1 LQCVFSRLI
10 HKDIN
15 PLILVIYDID
25 LKRYL
30 IFADTLGSDSLRKDL
45 AKKSGFDEEFI
56 NECCLLRPLRDVVED
71 IKKENSVISKTDGYT
86 IIANDLK
93 CVFKNVRRLSTIRIP
108 HKDLSSIPM
117 GIAIDVEEHK
127 SEKDESPRQK
137 EDSFNYNSFKNDL
150 IQLYKK
156 YEGTHNSHNIMDTF
170 VVYTREFHE
179 ELKQSERHLFS
190 REISFE
196 DRAFF
201 LADLQVMQ
209 DTEGT
214 ISSNKINV
222 EKFRQRIQQHGFWN
236 YFETKALLFRSGES
250 DNWNIQFLYVRL
262 LEDVTNVL
270 DGVRTDHLLL
280 MHQVYDISQLNDLL
294 KQMATGDQIRTSQ
307 LIGSLGLITSKIKF
321 DFYQRSNPFAV
332 SFGVEYPCYALSKSG
347 NTSNQLRAV
356 QMRLTSELQ
365 NLNRP
370 FEDIRDAVARSL
382 GLGFWAGAYS
392 PFVIVVAPLLMDV
405 TNIEFA
411 DDRIQVRLDCSPA
424 IQLNGLRM
432 SLYGRD
438 GQGQQT
444 SPHETI
450 TEFERDG
457 DSTMVY
463 SNYYLKEEDK
473 TATSVKLLIHYREHP
488 IYERYVSKSS

>member
-1 LQCVFSRLI
+1 
-10 HKDIN
+10 
-15 PLILVIYDID
+15 
-25 LKRYL
+25 
-30 IFADTLGSDSLRKDL
+30 LRKDL
-45 AKKSGFDEEFI
+45 ARKSGFDEEFI
-56 NECCLLRPLRDVVED
+56 NECCLSRPLGDVLEE
-71 IKKENSVISKTDGYT
+71 IKKENSVISKTGGYT
-86 IIANDLK
+86 IIATDLK

-117 GIAIDVEEHK
+117 GIAVDVEEDKNDKGESLHK
-127 SEKDESPRQK
+127 K
-137 EDSFNYNSFKNDL
+137 EGSFDPNSFNNDL

-156 YEGTHNSHNIMDTF
+156 YEIKHNSQNIMDTF

-196 DRAFF
+196 DKAFF

-214 ISSNKINV
+214 ISSNKINI
-222 EKFRQRIQQHGFWN
+222 EKFKQRIQQHGFWN
-236 YFETKALLFRSGES
+236 YFEIKALLFRSGES
-250 DNWNIQFLYVRL
+250 DTWNIQFLYVRL
-262 LEDVTNVL
+262 LEDVTSVL
-270 DGVRTDHLLL
+270 DGLRTDHLLL

-294 KQMATGDQIRTSQ
+294 KQINLGDQIRAGQITS
-307 LIGSLGLITSKIKF
+307 SLGLITNKIKY

-347 NTSNQLRAV
+347 NTSSQLRAV

-365 NLNRP
+365 NLNKP

-392 PFVIVVAPLLMDV
+392 PFVIVLAPLLMDIIHV
-405 TNIEFA
+405 EF
-411 DDRIQVRLDCSPA
+411 DNEKIQVRLDCSPA

-438 GQGQQT
+438 GQDQQT

-450 TEFERDG
+450 TDFERDG
-457 DSTMVY
+457 DSTIVY

-473 TATSVKLLIHYREHP
+473 AAVSVKLVIYYREHP
-488 IYERYVSKSS
+488 INERYVGKSS

>member
-1 LQCVFSRLI
+1 M
-10 HKDIN
+10 
-15 PLILVIYDID
+15 
-25 LKRYL
+25 
-30 IFADTLGSDSLRKDL
+30 RKDL

-56 NECCLLRPLRDVVED
+56 NECCLLRPLGDVLEE
-71 IKKENSVISKTDGYT
+71 IKKENIVISKTCSYT

-93 CVFKNVRRLSTIRIP
+93 CVFKNIRRLSTIRIP
-108 HKDLSSIPM
+108 HRDLSSIPM

-127 SEKDESPRQK
+127 NDKGESLHKK
-137 EDSFNYNSFKNDL
+137 EGSFDPNFLNNNL

-156 YEGTHNSHNIMDTF
+156 YETTRNSQNIMDTF

-196 DRAFF
+196 DKAFF

-214 ISSNKINV
+214 ISSNKINI
-222 EKFRQRIQQHGFWN
+222 EKFKQRIQQHGFWN
-236 YFETKALLFRSGES
+236 YFEIKALLFRSVKS
-250 DNWNIQFLYVRL
+250 DTWNIQFLYIRL
-262 LEDVTNVL
+262 LEDVTSVL

-280 MHQVYDISQLNDLL
+280 IHQVYDISQLNDLL
-294 KQMATGDQIRTSQ
+294 KQITIGDQIRTGQ
-307 LIGSLGLITSKIKF
+307 IAGSLELISNKIKY
-321 DFYQRSNPFAV
+321 DFYQRSNPFAI
-332 SFGVEYPCYALSKSG
+332 SFGIEYPCYALSKSG
-347 NTSNQLRAV
+347 NTSGQLRAV
-356 QMRLTSELQ
+356 QMRLTSELE
-365 NLNRP
+365 NLNRS

-392 PFVIVVAPLLMDV
+392 PFVIVLAPLLMDIIHV
-405 TNIEFA
+405 EF
-411 DDRIQVRLDCSPA
+411 DDEKIRVRLDCSPA

-438 GQGQQT
+438 GQDQQT

-450 TEFERDG
+450 TDFERDG
-457 DSTMVY
+457 DSTIVY

-473 TATSVKLLIHYREHP
+473 AAISIKLVIYYREHP
-488 IYERYVSKSS
+488 IYERYVAKSS

>member
-1 LQCVFSRLI
+1 
-10 HKDIN
+10 
-15 PLILVIYDID
+15 
-25 LKRYL
+25 
-30 IFADTLGSDSLRKDL
+30 LRKDL
-45 AKKSGFDEEFI
+45 ARKSGFDEEFI
-56 NECCLLRPLRDVVED
+56 NECCLSRPLGNVLEE
-71 IKKENSVISKTDGYT
+71 IKKENSVISKTGGYT
-86 IIANDLK
+86 IIATDLK

-117 GIAIDVEEHK
+117 GIAVDVEEDKNDKGESLHK
-127 SEKDESPRQK
+127 K
-137 EDSFNYNSFKNDL
+137 EGSFDPNSFNNDL

-156 YEGTHNSHNIMDTF
+156 YEITHNSQNIMDTF

-196 DRAFF
+196 DKAFF

-214 ISSNKINV
+214 ISSNKINI
-222 EKFRQRIQQHGFWN
+222 EKFKQRIQQHGFWN
-236 YFETKALLFRSGES
+236 YFEIKALLFRSGES
-250 DNWNIQFLYVRL
+250 DTWNIQFLYVRL
-262 LEDVTNVL
+262 LEDVTSVL
-270 DGVRTDHLLL
+270 DGLRTDHLLL

-294 KQMATGDQIRTSQ
+294 KQITIGDQIRAGQITS
-307 LIGSLGLITSKIKF
+307 SLGLITNKIKY

-347 NTSNQLRAV
+347 NTSSQLRAV

-365 NLNRP
+365 NLNKP

-392 PFVIVVAPLLMDV
+392 PFVIVLAPLLMDIIHV
-405 TNIEFA
+405 EF
-411 DDRIQVRLDCSPA
+411 DNEKIQVRLDCSPA

-438 GQGQQT
+438 GQDQQT

-450 TEFERDG
+450 TDFERDG
-457 DSTMVY
+457 DSTIVY

-473 TATSVKLLIHYREHP
+473 AAVSVKLVIYYREHP
-488 IYERYVSKSS
+488 INERYVGKSS

>member
-1 LQCVFSRLI
+1 
-10 HKDIN
+10 
-15 PLILVIYDID
+15 
-25 LKRYL
+25 
-30 IFADTLGSDSLRKDL
+30 LRKDL
-45 AKKSGFDEEFI
+45 ARKSGFDEEFI
-56 NECCLLRPLRDVVED
+56 NECCLSRPLGDVLEE
-71 IKKENSVISKTDGYT
+71 IKKENSVISKTGGYT
-86 IIANDLK
+86 IIATDLK

-117 GIAIDVEEHK
+117 GIAVDVEEDKNDKGESLHK
-127 SEKDESPRQK
+127 K
-137 EDSFNYNSFKNDL
+137 EGSFDPNSFNNDL

-156 YEGTHNSHNIMDTF
+156 YEIKHNSQNIMDTF

-196 DRAFF
+196 DKAFF

-214 ISSNKINV
+214 ISSNKINI
-222 EKFRQRIQQHGFWN
+222 EKFKQRIQQHDLWN
-236 YFETKALLFRSGES
+236 YFEIKALLFRSGES
-250 DNWNIQFLYVRL
+250 DTWNIQFLYVRL
-262 LEDVTNVL
+262 LEDVTSVL
-270 DGVRTDHLLL
+270 DGLRTDHLLL

-294 KQMATGDQIRTSQ
+294 KQITIGDQIRAGQITS
-307 LIGSLGLITSKIKF
+307 SLGLITNKIKY

-347 NTSNQLRAV
+347 NTSSQLRAV

-365 NLNRP
+365 NLNKP

-392 PFVIVVAPLLMDV
+392 PFVIVLAPLLMDIIH
-405 TNIEFA
+405 IEF
-411 DDRIQVRLDCSPA
+411 DNEKIQVRLDCSPA

-438 GQGQQT
+438 GQDQQT

-450 TEFERDG
+450 TDFERDG
-457 DSTMVY
+457 DSTIVY

-473 TATSVKLLIHYREHP
+473 AAVSVKLVIYYREHP
-488 IYERYVSKSS
+488 INERYVGKSS

>member
-1 LQCVFSRLI
+1 
-10 HKDIN
+10 
-15 PLILVIYDID
+15 
-25 LKRYL
+25 
-30 IFADTLGSDSLRKDL
+30 LRKDL
-45 AKKSGFDEEFI
+45 ARKSGFDEEFI
-56 NECCLLRPLRDVVED
+56 NECCLSRPLGDVLEE
-71 IKKENSVISKTDGYT
+71 IKKENSVISKTGGYT
-86 IIANDLK
+86 IIATDLK

-117 GIAIDVEEHK
+117 GIAVDVEEDKNDKGESLHK
-127 SEKDESPRQK
+127 K
-137 EDSFNYNSFKNDL
+137 EGSFDPNSFNNDL

-156 YEGTHNSHNIMDTF
+156 YEIKHNSQNIMDTF

-196 DRAFF
+196 DKAFF

-214 ISSNKINV
+214 ISSNKINI
-222 EKFRQRIQQHGFWN
+222 EKFKQRIQQHGFWN
-236 YFETKALLFRSGES
+236 YFEIKALLFRSGES
-250 DNWNIQFLYVRL
+250 DTWNIQFLYVRL
-262 LEDVTNVL
+262 LEDVTSVL
-270 DGVRTDHLLL
+270 DGLRTDHLLL

-294 KQMATGDQIRTSQ
+294 KQITIGDQIRAGQITS
-307 LIGSLGLITSKIKF
+307 SLGLITNKIKY

-347 NTSNQLRAV
+347 NTSSQLRAV

-365 NLNRP
+365 NLNKP

-392 PFVIVVAPLLMDV
+392 PFVIVLAPLLMDIIHV
-405 TNIEFA
+405 EF
-411 DDRIQVRLDCSPA
+411 DNEKIQVRLDCSPA

-438 GQGQQT
+438 GQDQQT

-450 TEFERDG
+450 TDFERDG
-457 DSTMVY
+457 DSTIVY

-473 TATSVKLLIHYREHP
+473 AAVSVKLVIYYREHP
-488 IYERYVSKSS
+488 INERYVGKSS

>member
-1 LQCVFSRLI
+1 
-10 HKDIN
+10 
-15 PLILVIYDID
+15 
-25 LKRYL
+25 
-30 IFADTLGSDSLRKDL
+30 LRKDL
-45 AKKSGFDEEFI
+45 ARKSGFDEEFI
-56 NECCLLRPLRDVVED
+56 NECCLSRPLGDVLEE
-71 IKKENSVISKTDGYT
+71 IKKENSVISKTGGYT
-86 IIANDLK
+86 IIATDLK

-117 GIAIDVEEHK
+117 GIAVDVEEDKNDKGESLHK
-127 SEKDESPRQK
+127 K
-137 EDSFNYNSFKNDL
+137 EGSFDPNSFNNDL

-156 YEGTHNSHNIMDTF
+156 YEITHNSQNIMDTF

-196 DRAFF
+196 DKAFF

-214 ISSNKINV
+214 ISSNKINI
-222 EKFRQRIQQHGFWN
+222 EKFKQRIQQHGFWN
-236 YFETKALLFRSGES
+236 YFEIKALLFRSGES
-250 DNWNIQFLYVRL
+250 DTWNIQFLYVRL
-262 LEDVTNVL
+262 LEDVTSVL
-270 DGVRTDHLLL
+270 DGLRTDHLLL

-294 KQMATGDQIRTSQ
+294 KQITIGDQIRAGQITS
-307 LIGSLGLITSKIKF
+307 SLGLITNKIKY

-347 NTSNQLRAV
+347 NTSSQLRAV

-365 NLNRP
+365 NLNKP

-392 PFVIVVAPLLMDV
+392 PFVIVLAPLLMDIIHV
-405 TNIEFA
+405 EF
-411 DDRIQVRLDCSPA
+411 DNEKIQVRLDCSPA

-438 GQGQQT
+438 GQDQQT

-450 TEFERDG
+450 TDFERDG
-457 DSTMVY
+457 DSTIVY

-473 TATSVKLLIHYREHP
+473 AAVSVKLVIYYREHP
-488 IYERYVSKSS
+488 INERYVGKSS

>member
-1 LQCVFSRLI
+1 
-10 HKDIN
+10 
-15 PLILVIYDID
+15 
-25 LKRYL
+25 
-30 IFADTLGSDSLRKDL
+30 LRKDL
-45 AKKSGFDEEFI
+45 ARKSGFDEEFI
-56 NECCLLRPLRDVVED
+56 NECCLSRPLGDVLEE
-71 IKKENSVISKTDGYT
+71 IKKENSVISKTGGYT
-86 IIANDLK
+86 IIATDLK

-117 GIAIDVEEHK
+117 GIAVDVEEDKNDKGESLHK
-127 SEKDESPRQK
+127 K
-137 EDSFNYNSFKNDL
+137 EGSFDPNSFNNDL

-156 YEGTHNSHNIMDTF
+156 YEIKHNSQNIMDTF
-170 VVYTREFHE
+170 VVYTREFYE

-196 DRAFF
+196 DKAFF

-214 ISSNKINV
+214 ISSNKINI
-222 EKFRQRIQQHGFWN
+222 EKFKQRIQQHGFWN
-236 YFETKALLFRSGES
+236 YFEIKALLFRSGES
-250 DNWNIQFLYVRL
+250 DTWNIQFLYVRL
-262 LEDVTNVL
+262 LEDVTSVL
-270 DGVRTDHLLL
+270 DGLRTDHLLL
-280 MHQVYDISQLNDLL
+280 MHQVYDISQLSDLL
-294 KQMATGDQIRTSQ
+294 KQITIGDQIRAGQITS
-307 LIGSLGLITSKIKF
+307 SLGLITNKIKY

-347 NTSNQLRAV
+347 NTSSQLRAV

-365 NLNRP
+365 NLNKP

-392 PFVIVVAPLLMDV
+392 PFVIVLAPLLMDIIHV
-405 TNIEFA
+405 EF
-411 DDRIQVRLDCSPA
+411 DNEKIQVRLDCSPA

-438 GQGQQT
+438 GQDQQT

-450 TEFERDG
+450 TDFERDG
-457 DSTMVY
+457 DSTIVY

-473 TATSVKLLIHYREHP
+473 AAVSVKLVIYYREHP
-488 IYERYVSKSS
+488 INERCVGKSS

>member
-1 LQCVFSRLI
+1 
-10 HKDIN
+10 
-15 PLILVIYDID
+15 
-25 LKRYL
+25 
-30 IFADTLGSDSLRKDL
+30 LRKDL
-45 AKKSGFDEEFI
+45 ARKSGFDEEFI
-56 NECCLLRPLRDVVED
+56 NECCLSRPLGDVLEE
-71 IKKENSVISKTDGYT
+71 IKKENSVISKTGGYT
-86 IIANDLK
+86 IIATDLK

-117 GIAIDVEEHK
+117 GIAVDVEEDKNDKGESLHK
-127 SEKDESPRQK
+127 K
-137 EDSFNYNSFKNDL
+137 EGSFDPNSFNNDL

-156 YEGTHNSHNIMDTF
+156 YEITHNSQNIMDTF

-196 DRAFF
+196 DKAFF

-214 ISSNKINV
+214 ISSNKINI
-222 EKFRQRIQQHGFWN
+222 EKFKQRIQQHGFWN
-236 YFETKALLFRSGES
+236 YFEIKALLFRSGES
-250 DNWNIQFLYVRL
+250 DTWNIQFLYVRL
-262 LEDVTNVL
+262 LEDVTSVL
-270 DGVRTDHLLL
+270 DGLRTDHLLL

-294 KQMATGDQIRTSQ
+294 KQITIGDQIRAGQITS
-307 LIGSLGLITSKIKF
+307 SLGLITNKIKY

-347 NTSNQLRAV
+347 NTSSQLRAV

-365 NLNRP
+365 NLNKP

-392 PFVIVVAPLLMDV
+392 PFVIVLAPLLMDIIHV
-405 TNIEFA
+405 EF
-411 DDRIQVRLDCSPA
+411 DNEKIQVRLDCSPA

-438 GQGQQT
+438 GQDQQT

-450 TEFERDG
+450 TDFERDG
-457 DSTMVY
+457 DSTIVY

-473 TATSVKLLIHYREHP
+473 AAVSVKLVIYYREHP
-488 IYERYVSKSS
+488 IYERYVGKSS

>member
-1 LQCVFSRLI
+1 L
-10 HKDIN
+10 
-15 PLILVIYDID
+15 
-25 LKRYL
+25 
-30 IFADTLGSDSLRKDL
+30 
-45 AKKSGFDEEFI
+45 EE
-56 NECCLLRPLRDVVED
+56 
-71 IKKENSVISKTDGYT
+71 IKKENSVISKTGGYT
-86 IIANDLK
+86 IIATDLK

-117 GIAIDVEEHK
+117 GIAVDVEEDKNDKGESLHK
-127 SEKDESPRQK
+127 K
-137 EDSFNYNSFKNDL
+137 EGSFDPNSFNNDL

-156 YEGTHNSHNIMDTF
+156 YEIKHNSQNIMDTF

-196 DRAFF
+196 DKAFF

-214 ISSNKINV
+214 ISSNKINI
-222 EKFRQRIQQHGFWN
+222 EKFKQRIQQHGFWN
-236 YFETKALLFRSGES
+236 YFEIKALLFRSGES
-250 DNWNIQFLYVRL
+250 DTWNIQFLYVRL
-262 LEDVTNVL
+262 LEDVTSVL
-270 DGVRTDHLLL
+270 DGLRTDHLLL

-294 KQMATGDQIRTSQ
+294 KQITIGDQIRAGQITS
-307 LIGSLGLITSKIKF
+307 SLGLITNKIKY

-347 NTSNQLRAV
+347 NTSSQLRAV

-365 NLNRP
+365 NLNKP

-392 PFVIVVAPLLMDV
+392 PFVIVLAPLLMDIIHV
-405 TNIEFA
+405 EF
-411 DDRIQVRLDCSPA
+411 DNEKIQVRLDCSPA

-438 GQGQQT
+438 GQDQQT

-450 TEFERDG
+450 TDFERDG
-457 DSTMVY
+457 DSTIVY

-473 TATSVKLLIHYREHP
+473 AAVSVKLVIYYREHP
-488 IYERYVSKSS
+488 INERYVGKSS

>member
-1 LQCVFSRLI
+1 
-10 HKDIN
+10 
-15 PLILVIYDID
+15 
-25 LKRYL
+25 
-30 IFADTLGSDSLRKDL
+30 LRKDL
-45 AKKSGFDEEFI
+45 ARKSGFDEEFI
-56 NECCLLRPLRDVVED
+56 NECCLSRPLGDVLEE
-71 IKKENSVISKTDGYT
+71 IKKENSVISKTGGYT
-86 IIANDLK
+86 IIATDLK

-117 GIAIDVEEHK
+117 GIAVDVEEDKNDKGESLHK
-127 SEKDESPRQK
+127 K
-137 EDSFNYNSFKNDL
+137 EGSFDPNSFNNDL

-156 YEGTHNSHNIMDTF
+156 YEITHNSQNIMDTF

-196 DRAFF
+196 DKAFF

-214 ISSNKINV
+214 ISSNKINI
-222 EKFRQRIQQHGFWN
+222 EKFKQRIQQHGFWN
-236 YFETKALLFRSGES
+236 YFEIKALLFRSGES
-250 DNWNIQFLYVRL
+250 DTWNIQFLYVRL
-262 LEDVTNVL
+262 LEDVTSVL
-270 DGVRTDHLLL
+270 DGLKTDHLLL

-294 KQMATGDQIRTSQ
+294 KQITIGDQIRAGQIT
-307 LIGSLGLITSKIKF
+307 GSLGLITNKIKY

-347 NTSNQLRAV
+347 NTSSQLRAV

-365 NLNRP
+365 NLNKP

-392 PFVIVVAPLLMDV
+392 PFVIVLAPLLTDIIHV
-405 TNIEFA
+405 EF
-411 DDRIQVRLDCSPA
+411 DNEKIQVRLDCSPA

-438 GQGQQT
+438 GQDQQT

-450 TEFERDG
+450 TDFERDG
-457 DSTMVY
+457 DSTIVY

-473 TATSVKLLIHYREHP
+473 SAASVKLVIYYREHP
-488 IYERYVSKSS
+488 INERYVGKSS

>member
-1 LQCVFSRLI
+1 M
-10 HKDIN
+10 
-15 PLILVIYDID
+15 
-25 LKRYL
+25 
-30 IFADTLGSDSLRKDL
+30 RKDL
-45 AKKSGFDEEFI
+45 ARKSGFDEEFI
-56 NECCLLRPLRDVVED
+56 NECCLSRPLGDVLEE
-71 IKKENSVISKTDGYT
+71 IKKENSVISKTGGYT
-86 IIANDLK
+86 IIATDLK

-117 GIAIDVEEHK
+117 GIAVDVEEDKNDKGESLHK
-127 SEKDESPRQK
+127 K
-137 EDSFNYNSFKNDL
+137 EGSFDPNSFNNDL

-156 YEGTHNSHNIMDTF
+156 YEIKHNSQNIMDTF

-196 DRAFF
+196 DKAFF

-214 ISSNKINV
+214 ISSNKINI
-222 EKFRQRIQQHGFWN
+222 EKFKQRIQQHGFWN
-236 YFETKALLFRSGES
+236 YFEIKALLFRSGES
-250 DNWNIQFLYVRL
+250 DTWNIQFLYVRL
-262 LEDVTNVL
+262 LEDVTSVL
-270 DGVRTDHLLL
+270 DGLRTDHLLL

-294 KQMATGDQIRTSQ
+294 KQITIGDQIRAGQITS
-307 LIGSLGLITSKIKF
+307 SLGLITNKIKY

-347 NTSNQLRAV
+347 NTSSQLRAV

-365 NLNRP
+365 NLNKP

-392 PFVIVVAPLLMDV
+392 PFVIVLAPLLMDIIHV
-405 TNIEFA
+405 EF
-411 DDRIQVRLDCSPA
+411 DNEKIQVRLDCSPA

-438 GQGQQT
+438 GQDQQT

-450 TEFERDG
+450 TDFERDG
-457 DSTMVY
+457 DSTIVY

-473 TATSVKLLIHYREHP
+473 AAVSVKLVIYYREHP
-488 IYERYVSKSS
+488 INERYVGKSS

>member
-1 LQCVFSRLI
+1 M
-10 HKDIN
+10 
-15 PLILVIYDID
+15 
-25 LKRYL
+25 
-30 IFADTLGSDSLRKDL
+30 RKDL
-45 AKKSGFDEEFI
+45 ARKSGFDEEFI
-56 NECCLLRPLRDVVED
+56 NECCLSRPLVDVLEE
-71 IKKENSVISKTDGYT
+71 IKKENSVISKTGGYT
-86 IIANDLK
+86 IIATDLK

-117 GIAIDVEEHK
+117 GIAVDVEEDKNDKGESLHK
-127 SEKDESPRQK
+127 K
-137 EDSFNYNSFKNDL
+137 EGSFDPNSFNNDL

-156 YEGTHNSHNIMDTF
+156 YEITHNSQNIMDTF

-179 ELKQSERHLFS
+179 DLKQSERHLFS

-196 DRAFF
+196 DKAFF

-214 ISSNKINV
+214 ISSNKINI
-222 EKFRQRIQQHGFWN
+222 EKFKQRIQQHGFWN
-236 YFETKALLFRSGES
+236 YFEIKALLFRSGES
-250 DNWNIQFLYVRL
+250 DTWNIQFLYVRL
-262 LEDVTNVL
+262 LEDVTSVL
-270 DGVRTDHLLL
+270 DGLRTDHLLL

-294 KQMATGDQIRTSQ
+294 KQITIGDQIRAGQITS
-307 LIGSLGLITSKIKF
+307 SLGLITNKIKY

-347 NTSNQLRAV
+347 NTSSQLRAV

-365 NLNRP
+365 NLNKP

-392 PFVIVVAPLLMDV
+392 PFVIVLAPLLMDIIHV
-405 TNIEFA
+405 EF
-411 DDRIQVRLDCSPA
+411 DNEKIQVRLDCSPA

-432 SLYGRD
+432 SLYGID
-438 GQGQQT
+438 GQDQQT

-450 TEFERDG
+450 TDFERDG
-457 DSTMVY
+457 DSTIVY

-473 TATSVKLLIHYREHP
+473 AAVSVKLVIYYREHP
-488 IYERYVSKSS
+488 INERYVGKSS

>member
-1 LQCVFSRLI
+1 
-10 HKDIN
+10 
-15 PLILVIYDID
+15 
-25 LKRYL
+25 
-30 IFADTLGSDSLRKDL
+30 LRKDL
-45 AKKSGFDEEFI
+45 ARKSGFDEEFI
-56 NECCLLRPLRDVVED
+56 NECCLSRPLGDVLEE
-71 IKKENSVISKTDGYT
+71 IKKENSVISKTGGYT
-86 IIANDLK
+86 IIATDLK

-117 GIAIDVEEHK
+117 GIAVDVEEDKNDKGESLHK
-127 SEKDESPRQK
+127 REGSFDPN
-137 EDSFNYNSFKNDL
+137 SFNNDL

-156 YEGTHNSHNIMDTF
+156 YEIKHNSQNIMDTF

-196 DRAFF
+196 DKAFF

-214 ISSNKINV
+214 ISSNKINI
-222 EKFRQRIQQHGFWN
+222 EKFKQRIQQHGFWN
-236 YFETKALLFRSGES
+236 YFEIKALLFRSGES
-250 DNWNIQFLYVRL
+250 DTWNIQFLYVRL
-262 LEDVTNVL
+262 LEDVTSVL
-270 DGVRTDHLLL
+270 DGLRTDHLLL

-294 KQMATGDQIRTSQ
+294 KQITIGDQIRAGQITS
-307 LIGSLGLITSKIKF
+307 SLGLITNKIKY

-347 NTSNQLRAV
+347 NTSSQLRAV

-365 NLNRP
+365 NLNKP

-392 PFVIVVAPLLMDV
+392 PFVIVLAPLLMDIIHV
-405 TNIEFA
+405 EF
-411 DDRIQVRLDCSPA
+411 DNEKIQVRLDCSPA

-438 GQGQQT
+438 GQDQQT

-450 TEFERDG
+450 TDFERDG
-457 DSTMVY
+457 DSTIVY

-473 TATSVKLLIHYREHP
+473 AAVSVKLVIYYREHP
-488 IYERYVSKSS
+488 INERYVGKSS